1 MHRRVF
7 LTAAAIIPIAGCAKM
22 QKKDQTSRLDQSLR
36 AYVGSIRWAN
46 FDTAAAFAVPRDGE
60 NAVSPASLEGIK
72 VTGYSVRIKSVNETA
87 DEASVHLNFS
97 YYDEGGGT
105 VGAIDQDATWY
116 FNEKRKGWLMDGSL
130 PRFKR

>member
-1 MHRRVF
+1 MHRRLL
-7 LTAAAIIPIAGCAKM
+7 LTAAAIMPIAACENM
-22 QKKDQTSRLDQSLR
+22 QKKDQASRLDQSLW

-46 FDTAAAFAVPRDGE
+46 FDTAATFAVPRNGA
-60 NAVSPASLEGIK
+60 NTVTPASLDGIK

-105 VGAIDQDATWY
+105 VGAVDQDATWY
-116 FNEKRKGWLMDGSL
+116 LDEKRKGWLMDDSL